1 MVENTKWMD
10 TYLFE
15 KYVARWRG
23 NENILS
29 QFYIIALIYIRYTY
43 VVNTIHKIVYKND
56 NIWS

>member
-1 MVENTKWMD
+1 MVENTKWID

-15 KYVARWRG
+15 NVARWRG

-29 QFYIIALIYIRYTY
+29 QFYIISLIYIRYKY

>member
-1 MVENTKWMD
+1 MVENTKWID

-29 QFYIIALIYIRYTY
+29 QFYIIAFSGKWIYPYRFF
-43 VVNTIHKIVYKND
+43 
-56 NIWS
+56 